1 LPIAIPN
8 NLLALDDRPVSSF
21 FDSWLERQQ
30 PFAIVLS
37 GGNDVGEFADRD
49 HTEIRLLEYAR
60 NARLPLLGICRGMQM
75 MAVWAGAQLKE
86 VSGHVRTRHELA
98 GAWADNVNSFHRS
111 ALKGCPKEFVVTA
124 MSQDGEIEAIEHTTL
139 PWQGWMWHPERE
151 AEFAASDQIR
161 FKSLLGRMDN
171 A

>member
-1 LPIAIPN
+1 
-8 NLLALDDRPVSSF
+8 
-21 FDSWLERQQ
+21 
-30 PFAIVLS
+30 
-37 GGNDVGEFADRD
+37 
-49 HTEIRLLEYAR
+49 
-60 NARLPLLGICRGMQM
+60 
-75 MAVWAGAQLKE
+75 
-86 VSGHVRTRHELA
+86 
-98 GAWADNVNSFHRS
+98 
-111 ALKGCPKEFVVTA
+111 